1 MFSWYGLTLVDYV
14 VVAVGMAAAMFGVY
28 WLLRRFG
35 VGRETST
42 GYALILPWLIGLVV
56 WTVGPFLASLYLSF
70 TEYAPIQKGWPTW
83 IGLDNYV
90 EMFTEDRR
98 FWRVLRFTLG
108 YSVINVPLG
117 LIGALLT
124 ATLLNQDVKAIG
136 VWRTLYYLPAVLPA
150 AATALLFR
158 WMLASNGLLNDMLSP
173 IYNLI
178 DVDRP
183 SWFTDPEMVLPAYI
197 IMGLWGVFGAN
208 TVILLAGLKN
218 IPRDLYDAAKID
230 GAGRWSMY
238 WNVTIPMLSGTLFYV
253 LIIGIIGSLQTFT
266 QAFFIQHTARAGTFM
281 NVYIYQEAFERNNMG
296 YASALGWVM
305 LVIILLFTLLVFR
318 SSSAWVYYEGERA
331 K

>member
-1 MFSWYGLTLVDYV
+1 MLGWYGLTLIDYV
-14 VVAVGMAAAMFGVY
+14 VVAIGITASMFGIY
-28 WLLRRFG
+28 WLLRKLG

-42 GYALILPWLIGLVV
+42 GYALILPWLLGLVI
-56 WTVGPFLASLYLSF
+56 WTIGPFMASLYLSF
-70 TEYAPIQKGWPTW
+70 TKYAPIQAGWPTW
-83 IGLDNYV
+83 IGFDNYV

-108 YSVINVPLG
+108 YSLINVPLG
-117 LIGALLT
+117 LVGALLT

-158 WMLASNGLLNDMLSP
+158 WMLASNGLLNEILSP
-173 IYNLI
+173 VYDLFNLE
-178 DVDRP
+178 RP
-183 SWFTDPEMVLPAYI
+183 SWFTDPQMVLPAYI

-208 TVILLAGLKN
+208 TVIILAGLKN
-218 IPRDLYDAAKID
+218 IPRDLYDAAKVD
-230 GAGRWSMY
+230 GAGRWSTY

-296 YASALGWVM
+296 YASALGWIM
-305 LVIILLFTLLVFR
+305 LIIILLFTLLVFR

>member
-1 MFSWYGLTLVDYV
+1 MLSWYGLTLIDYV
-14 VVAVGMAAAMFGVY
+14 VVAIGITASMFGIY
-28 WLLRRFG
+28 WLLRKLG
-35 VGRETST
+35 VGREAST
-42 GYALILPWLIGLVV
+42 GYALILPWLLGLVI
-56 WTVGPFLASLYLSF
+56 WTIGPFVASLYLSF
-70 TEYAPIQKGWPTW
+70 TKYAPIQAGWPTW
-83 IGLDNYV
+83 IGFDNYI

-108 YSVINVPLG
+108 YSLINVPLG

-158 WMLASNGLLNDMLSP
+158 WMLASNGLLNEMLSP
-173 IYNLI
+173 IYNLFNFE
-178 DVDRP
+178 RP
-183 SWFTDPEMVLPAYI
+183 SWFTDPQMVLPAYI

-208 TVILLAGLKN
+208 TVIILAGLKN
-218 IPRDLYDAAKID
+218 IPRDLYDAAKVD
-230 GAGRWSMY
+230 GAGRWSTY

-296 YASALGWVM
+296 YASALGWIM
-305 LVIILLFTLLVFR
+305 LIIILLFTLLVFR

>member
-1 MFSWYGLTLVDYV
+1 MFGWYGLTLLDYAV
-14 VVAVGMAAAMFGVY
+14 VGVGVAVSMYGLY
-28 WLLRRFG
+28 HLLRRFG
-35 VGRETST
+35 VGREAST
-42 GYALILPWLIGLVV
+42 GYALILPWLIGLVI
-56 WTVGPFLASLYLSF
+56 WTVGPFIASLYLSF
-70 TEYAPIQKGWPTW
+70 TEYAPIQRGMPTW

-90 EMFTEDRR
+90 EMFTDDRR
-98 FWRVLRFTLG
+98 FWRVMRFTIG
-108 YSVINVPLG
+108 YSLINVPLG

-124 ATLLNQDVKAIG
+124 ATLLNQDVKG
-136 VWRTLYYLPAVLPA
+136 VGIWRTLYYLPAVLPA

-158 WMLASNGLLNDMLSP
+158 WMLASNGLLNELLSP

-178 DVDRP
+178 DVERP
-183 SWFTDPEMVLPAYI
+183 SWFTDPDMVLPAYI

-218 IPRDLYDAAKID
+218 IPKDLYDAAKID
-230 GAGRWSMY
+230 GAGRWSTY
-238 WNVTIPMLSGTLFYV
+238 RNVTIPMLSGTLFYV

-281 NVYIYQEAFERNNMG
+281 NVYIYQEAFERNSMG
-296 YASALGWVM
+296 YASALGWIM
-305 LVIILLFTLLVFR
+305 LIIILLFTLLVFK